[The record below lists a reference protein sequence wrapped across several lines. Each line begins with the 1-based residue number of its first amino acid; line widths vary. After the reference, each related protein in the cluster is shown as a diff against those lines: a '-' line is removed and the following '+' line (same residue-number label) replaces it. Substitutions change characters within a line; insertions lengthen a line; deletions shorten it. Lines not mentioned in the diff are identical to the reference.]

1 MTVLKE
7 VNEKV
12 YKIIGACMEVHR
24 NLGPGYPVDFYRRAL
39 EVELPSKE
47 MPFESRK
54 TLQVTF
60 KDVLVGTLGIDFLI
74 DDTVILM
81 IRSQEGM
88 GDVEIQQMLRCLSL
102 TGSIIGILVNFGLAK
117 IQYKRIMPSHKQ
129 KEVRKD
135 TYRAVGYREI
145 GKTREGNPVI

>member
-39 EVELPSKE
+39 EVELPSKKI
-47 MPFESRK
+47 PFESRK
-54 TLQVTF
+54 TLQVIF

-74 DDTVILM
+74 DKSVISEVLN
-81 IRSQEGM
+81 
-88 GDVEIQQMLRCLSL
+88 LRKL
-102 TGSIIGILVNFGLAK
+102 
-117 IQYKRIMPSHKQ
+117 Q
-129 KEVRKD
+129 
-135 TYRAVGYREI
+135 
-145 GKTREGNPVI
+145 PVIRHIILKGNTRNNRSSNENKKMIFFLKSYFH